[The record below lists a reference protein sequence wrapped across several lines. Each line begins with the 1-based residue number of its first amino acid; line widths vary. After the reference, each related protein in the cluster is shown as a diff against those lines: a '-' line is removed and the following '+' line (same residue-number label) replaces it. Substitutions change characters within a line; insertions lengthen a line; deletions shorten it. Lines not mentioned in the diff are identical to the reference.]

1 MLLLKT
7 HCPMS
12 TKKTAAAEKSAEK
25 TTNKAAEKKT
35 TAAAPTASKAKTAEE
50 RDLDVEQKLVSL
62 YALQQVDSA
71 IDRIRTLRGELPLEV
86 QDLEDD
92 VAGFTARIEKMTAEI
107 AEVQQ
112 NISERK
118 AAITDLKAQIKKYE
132 KQQKDVRNNREYDAL
147 SKEIE
152 YQGLEIQL
160 HEKRIKEAGFTLE
173 KRNTDLERVQN
184 AKEEREKDLEM
195 KKGELDEIISETE
208 REEKDLIKQSEA
220 HKKNVDARWLH
231 TYTRIR
237 GNARNG
243 LAVVSIERDACGG
256 CFSKIP
262 SQRQI
267 DIKMHKKIIS
277 CEYCGRI
284 LVDDAIK
291 EKAADK

>member
-25 TTNKAAEKKT
+25 TTAKKEKASAT
-35 TAAAPTASKAKTAEE
+35 AAPTASKSKAAEE

-112 NISERK
+112 NITERK

-173 KRNTDLERVQN
+173 KRNADLERVQS

-220 HKKNVDARWLH
+220 HKKNVDSRWLH

>member
-1 MLLLKT
+1 
-7 HCPMS
+7 MS
-12 TKKTAAAEKSAEK
+12 TKKTADTE
-25 TTNKAAEKKT
+25 KAAEKK
-35 TAAAPTASKAKTAEE
+35 AAAATSATAKSKAAED
-50 RDLDVEQKLVSL
+50 RDLDVEQKLISL

-92 VAGFTARIEKMTAEI
+92 VAGFTARIEKMTADI
-107 AEVQQ
+107 AEIQQ
-112 NISERK
+112 NVSDRK
-118 AAITDLKAQIKKYE
+118 ASITDLKAQIKKYE
-132 KQQKDVRNNREYDAL
+132 KQQKDVKNNREYDAL

-160 HEKRIKEAGFTLE
+160 HEKRIKEANAMLE
-173 KRNTDLERVQN
+173 RRNADLERVQA

-195 KKGELDEIISETE
+195 KKSELDEIISETE
-208 REEKDLIKQSEA
+208 REEQDLMKQSEA

-237 GNARNG
+237 NNARNG
-243 LAVVSIERDACGG
+243 LAVVPIERDACGG

-262 SQRQI
+262 PQRQI
-267 DIKMHKKIIS
+267 DIKMHKKIIA